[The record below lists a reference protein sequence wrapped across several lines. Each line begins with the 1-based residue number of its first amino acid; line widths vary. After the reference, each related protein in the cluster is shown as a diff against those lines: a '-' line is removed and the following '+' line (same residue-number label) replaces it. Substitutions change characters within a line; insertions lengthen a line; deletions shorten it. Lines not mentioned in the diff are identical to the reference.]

1 MFPGRDTNFNDIP
14 WCAELI
20 KDPSFEY
27 SPTYSREP
35 KDSGED
41 SFFAE
46 TLQTDRTIRRCL
58 SINSRPNP
66 NLNPPIHEVRT
77 FLELGNGLNGYPNV
91 CHGGFV
97 ATILDEVM
105 GVLLTINQKWMRQ
118 RRGAGEHITQMT
130 ASLNIKYRRPV
141 KTPGTILAIA
151 KITKTEPRKWWI
163 RATIEDSGRR
173 ELAIGEALFV
183 EAKSDPRL

>member
-1 MFPGRDTNFNDIP
+1 MNPGRDTDFNDIP

-27 SPTYSREP
+27 SPTYSRQP

-46 TLQTDRTIRRCL
+46 TLRTDRTIRRCL
-58 SINSRPNP
+58 SVNSLPNP
-66 NLNPPIHEVRT
+66 NLNPPIREVRT
-77 FLELGNGLNGYPNV
+77 FLELGSGLNGYPNV

-97 ATILDEVM
+97 ATMLDEVM
-105 GVLLTINQKWMRQ
+105 GVLLTVNQQWMKQ
-118 RRGAGEHITQMT
+118 HRGAGEYITQMT
-130 ASLNIKYRRPV
+130 VSLNIKYRRPV
-141 KTPGTILAIA
+141 KTPGIILAVA
-151 KITKTEPRKWWI
+151 KVIKTEPRKWWI
-163 RATIEDSGRR
+163 RATIEDSRR
-173 ELAIGEALFV
+173 TELAIGEALFI